1 MSAMETGVHAAGP
14 DAIVVRGLGK
24 RYAIGAVRTAE
35 GLYERLAAG
44 LGRGRGR
51 AAAPD
56 DGATLWALRDVSF
69 RVGRGEVLGV
79 VGRNGSGKSTLLR
92 ILARVTAPTE
102 GEAHTRG
109 SVGSLLS
116 LGSGFHPDLTG
127 RDNITLAG
135 ALRGIPAAVVAAER
149 AAIVEFAGIGRFLD
163 TPVKH
168 YSSGMYARLAFSVSI
183 HLLTEILLVD
193 ELLAVGDEEF
203 RARSHARL
211 REIVRGGRSVVY
223 VSHIASSISELCDRA
238 IVLDGGHLRFDGAP
252 DAALAAYRA
261 LPAPAAAQPVVPA

>member
-1 MSAMETGVHAAGP
+1 MSGAERGVQGGGP

-24 RYAIGAVRTAE
+24 HYALGAVRPVD
-35 GLYERLAAG
+35 GLHERLAASM
-44 LGRGRGR
+44 GRGRHPR
-51 AAAPD
+51 ADADAP
-56 DGATLWALRDVSF
+56 GLWALRDVTF

-102 GEAHTRG
+102 GEAETRG

-135 ALRGIPAAVVAAER
+135 ALRGVPPTVVEAER
-149 AAIVEFAGIGRFLD
+149 GAIVDFAGIGRFLD

-203 RARSHARL
+203 RARSHVRL
-211 REIVRGGRSVVY
+211 REIVRGGRTVVY
-223 VSHIASSISELCDRA
+223 VSHIASSVSELCDRA
-238 IVLDGGHLRFDGAP
+238 IVLEGGTLRFDGAP

-261 LPAPAAAQPVVPA
+261 LPVPAASHPVVPA

>member
-1 MSAMETGVHAAGP
+1 MSADVEVMAGAGP

-24 RYAIGAVRTAE
+24 RYPLGPARSAD
-35 GLYERLAAG
+35 GLYERLVAT
-44 LGRGRGR
+44 LGRPRQAPAEGER
-51 AAAPD
+51 AA
-56 DGATLWALRDVSF
+56 LWALRDVSF

-79 VGRNGSGKSTLLR
+79 VGRNGSGNSTLLR

-102 GEAHTRG
+102 GEAETRG

-116 LGSGFHPDLTG
+116 LGSGFHPELTG
-127 RDNITLAG
+127 RDNIALAG
-135 ALRGIPAAVVAAER
+135 ALRGIPAGVVEAER
-149 AAIVEFAGIGRFLD
+149 GAIVEFAGIGRFLD
-163 TPVKH
+163 MPVKH

-203 RARSHARL
+203 RERSHARL
-211 REIVRGGRSVVY
+211 RQIVRAGRSVVY
-223 VSHIASSISELCDRA
+223 VSHIGSSIAELCDRA
-238 IVLDGGHLRFDGAP
+238 IVLDGGRLCFDGAP

-261 LPAPAAAQPVVPA
+261 LPASAAVRGVVPA